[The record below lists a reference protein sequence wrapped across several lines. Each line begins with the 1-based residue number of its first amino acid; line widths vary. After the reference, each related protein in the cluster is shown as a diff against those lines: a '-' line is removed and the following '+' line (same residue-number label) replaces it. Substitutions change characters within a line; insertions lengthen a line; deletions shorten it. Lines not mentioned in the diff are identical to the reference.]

1 MGLIW
6 LILGLVWL
14 LCAVLTLAFALLLDR
29 FVLRRWLGRTP
40 RALWLALI
48 AGHAINLL
56 LFWSPFTVDLHRLL
70 LYVGTLVAVAL
81 LVLPLARRRARA
93 AFLTP
98 PV

>member
-6 LILGLVWL
+6 FILGLVWL

-29 FVLRRWLGRTP
+29 FALRRWFGRSP

-48 AGHAINLL
+48 AGHAANLL
-56 LFWSPFTVDLHRLL
+56 LFWTPFTVDLHRLL
-70 LYVGTLVAVAL
+70 LYVGTLIAVAL
-81 LVLPLARRRARA
+81 LLWPLARRRARA
-93 AFLTP
+93 AFLRR